1 MKITDYSRIA
11 NKYDNNQY
19 RKDEI
24 RFDSDLQDYIDN
36 NKKSIYQVLDLS
48 CGTGLY
54 LEKQMNYFSEYNIKW
69 NGLDASKEM
78 LTIAEQKLEKVDLVN
93 AYAEK
98 MPYQPEVFDFIANN
112 YAFHH
117 YNNKTKSLD
126 EIYRVLKKGGIY
138 KLHNIA
144 IHDMVNWWVYYYFPS
159 ARYEDLKRFW
169 NKEIIFNEL
178 TRRGFEV
185 NLNIEYQMKEIKVA
199 DYLDYVENKD
209 ISVLTLISD
218 TDYKE
223 GFKRMRYDVK
233 TNPDK
238 MIVVDFAELFC
249 IAKKCNC

>member
-24 RFDSDLQDYIDN
+24 RFDFDLKDYVDN
-36 NKKSIYQVLDLS
+36 NKKSEYQVLDLS

-69 NGLDASKEM
+69 NGLDASEEI
-78 LTIAEQKLEKVDLVN
+78 LEIAKQKLEKVDLVK
-93 AYAEK
+93 AYVEK
-98 MPYQPEVFDFIANN
+98 MPYQPEMFDFITNN

-117 YNNKTKSLD
+117 YNNKAQSID

-159 ARYEDLKRFW
+159 AYYEDLKRFW
-169 NKEIIFNEL
+169 DKKVIFNEL
-178 TRRGFEV
+178 ISRGFEV
-185 NLNIEYQMKEIKVA
+185 NLQLEYQMKKVMIA
-199 DYLDYVENKD
+199 DYLDHAENRD
-209 ISVLTLISD
+209 ISVLTLISE
-218 TDYKE
+218 TDYRE
-223 GFKRMRYDVK
+223 GLEKMRYDVK
-233 TNPDK
+233 NNPDK
-238 MIVVDFAELFC
+238 TIVVDFAELFC
-249 IAKKCNC
+249 IAKKL